1 VHCGTVNTQ
10 CYFDLAK
17 MMGYPI
23 NTPRTNCISDH
34 YYAMTEQNQSAIQQ
48 ADDGKPYLPVW
59 GPWQTTGLGLA
70 IFAINAAAQAGVF
83 LVFVAKEYASNP
95 GPGILKLITGLTTNG
110 LVLSLSVIAGAAV
123 GVPMIIVFVKVCRRA
138 SIREYL
144 ALNPITKK
152 QVLVSLAIVAG
163 LTALIELVGSATGQ
177 SSDTFTVNA
186 YQTAK
191 PLALLW
197 ISIIIF
203 GPVFEETFFRGFL
216 FAGWVRSRLGS
227 VGAIA
232 LTSSLF
238 ALLHIQYDLFGIISV
253 LVMGIALG
261 IMRLKTG
268 SLWSPLLMH
277 FIWNLVGMVMLAINL
292 GNSGS

>member
-1 VHCGTVNTQ
+1 
-10 CYFDLAK
+10 
-17 MMGYPI
+17 
-23 NTPRTNCISDH
+23 
-34 YYAMTEQNQSAIQQ
+34 MTRQYQSAIQP
-48 ADDGKPYLPVW
+48 ADDSKQYLPVW

-83 LVFVAKEYASNP
+83 LGFLAKRYASNP
-95 GPGILKLITGLTTNG
+95 SPDILQLITGLATNG

-123 GVPMIIVFVKVCRRA
+123 GIPMIVVFVKVRRRA

-152 QVLVSLAIVAG
+152 QVLFSLAIVAG
-163 LTALIELVGSATGQ
+163 LTVLIELVGSVTGQ

-186 YQTAK
+186 YQTTK

-197 ISIIIF
+197 ISFVVF
-203 GPVFEETFFRGFL
+203 GPAFEETFFRGFL

-232 LTSSLF
+232 LTSGLF
-238 ALLHIQYDLFGIISV
+238 AVLHIQYDLFGIMSV

-261 IMRLKTG
+261 IMRFKTK

-277 FIWNLVGMVMLAINL
+277 FTWNLVGMVTLALNL
-292 GNSGS
+292 GSSTS

>member
-1 VHCGTVNTQ
+1 
-10 CYFDLAK
+10 
-17 MMGYPI
+17 
-23 NTPRTNCISDH
+23 
-34 YYAMTEQNQSAIQQ
+34 MTGQNQSTIQQ
-48 ADDGKPYLPVW
+48 ADNGKPYLSVW
-59 GPWQTTGLGLA
+59 GPWQTTGLGIA

-83 LVFVAKEYASNP
+83 LGFLAKEYADNP
-95 GPGILKLITGLTTNG
+95 GPGILKLITGLATNG

-123 GVPMIIVFVKVCRRA
+123 GVPMIFVFVKVRRRA

-144 ALNPITKK
+144 ALNPITMK
-152 QVLVSLAIVAG
+152 QILVSLAIAAG
-163 LTALIELVGSATGQ
+163 LMALIELVGSATGQ

-197 ISIIIF
+197 ISFVIF
-203 GPVFEETFFRGFL
+203 GPAFEETFFRGFL
-216 FAGWVRSRLGS
+216 FAGWVRSHLGS

-232 LTSSLF
+232 LTSGLF
-238 ALLHIQYDLFGIISV
+238 AVLHIQYDLFGIVSV

-277 FIWNLVGMVMLAINL
+277 FVWNLVGMVMLALNV
-292 GNSGS
+292 GSSTS

>member
-1 VHCGTVNTQ
+1 
-10 CYFDLAK
+10 
-17 MMGYPI
+17 
-23 NTPRTNCISDH
+23 
-34 YYAMTEQNQSAIQQ
+34 MTKQNQSATQQ
-48 ADDGKPYLPVW
+48 ADNGKPHLPVW

-83 LVFVAKEYASNP
+83 LGFVAKEYASNP
-95 GPGILKLITGLTTNG
+95 GPSILQLITGLATNG

-123 GVPMIIVFVKVCRRA
+123 GVPMIVVFVKARRRA

-177 SSDTFTVNA
+177 SSDTFIVNA

-197 ISIIIF
+197 ISFVIF
-203 GPVFEETFFRGFL
+203 GPAFEETFFRGFL
-216 FAGWVRSRLGS
+216 FAGWVRSRLGTIGT
-227 VGAIA
+227 VA
-232 LTSSLF
+232 LTSGLF
-238 ALLHIQYDLFGIISV
+238 AVLHIQYDLFGIMSV
-253 LVMGIALG
+253 LAMGIALG
-261 IMRLKTG
+261 IMRFKTR

-277 FIWNLVGMVMLAINL
+277 FVWNLAGMVMLAFNL
-292 GNSGS
+292 GSSTS

>member
-1 VHCGTVNTQ
+1 
-10 CYFDLAK
+10 LIK
-17 MMGYPI
+17 YPI
-23 NTPRTNCISDH
+23 KTPKINLTFDQ
-34 YYAMTEQNQSAIQQ
+34 YYAMTGQNQSTIQQ
-48 ADDGKPYLPVW
+48 ADNGKPYPSVW

-70 IFAINAAAQAGVF
+70 IFAINAATQAGVF
-83 LVFVAKEYASNP
+83 LGFLAKEYAVNP
-95 GPGILKLITGLTTNG
+95 SPGILKLITGLATNG

-123 GVPMIIVFVKVCRRA
+123 GVPMIVVFVKVRRRA

-144 ALNPITKK
+144 ALNPITKR
-152 QVLVSLAIVAG
+152 QILVSLAIAAG
-163 LTALIELVGSATGQ
+163 LMALIELVGSATGQ

-197 ISIIIF
+197 ISFVIF
-203 GPVFEETFFRGFL
+203 GPAFEETFFRGFL
-216 FAGWVRSRLGS
+216 FVGWVRSRLGS

-232 LTSSLF
+232 LTSGLF
-238 ALLHIQYDLFGIISV
+238 AVLHIQYDLFGIVSV

-261 IMRLKTG
+261 IMRFKTS

-277 FIWNLVGMVMLAINL
+277 FMWNLVGMVMLALNL
-292 GNSGS
+292 GSSAS

>member
-1 VHCGTVNTQ
+1 LSSGTAGSKTGPPTNVIVMAEQTQNNAQHVNSS
-10 CYFDLAK
+10 
-17 MMGYPI
+17 
-23 NTPRTNCISDH
+23 R
-34 YYAMTEQNQSAIQQ
+34 
-48 ADDGKPYLPVW
+48 PYLPVW
-59 GPWQTTGLGLA
+59 GPWQTVGLGLA
-70 IFAINAAAQAGVF
+70 ILAINAAAQAGVF
-83 LVFVAKEYASNP
+83 FGFVVKEYAESP
-95 GPGILKLITGLTTNG
+95 GPGILELITGLATNG
-110 LVLSLSVIAGAAV
+110 LVLSLLVIAGAAV
-123 GVPMIIVFVKVCRRA
+123 GIPMIVVFVKARRRA

-163 LTALIELVGSATGQ
+163 LIALIELVGSATGQ
-177 SSDTFTVNA
+177 PGDVFTVNA

-197 ISIIIF
+197 ISFVII
-203 GPVFEETFFRGFL
+203 GPVFEEMFFRGFL
-216 FAGWVRSRLGS
+216 FAGWIRSRLGA
-227 VGAIA
+227 VGTVA

-238 ALLHIQYDLFGIISV
+238 AVLHLQYGLFGIISV

-277 FIWNLVGMVMLAINL
+277 FAWNLAAVVMIALNLA
-292 GNSGS
+292 SSAS

>member
-1 VHCGTVNTQ
+1 MAEQTKNNSPSPQ
-10 CYFDLAK
+10 
-17 MMGYPI
+17 I
-23 NTPRTNCISDH
+23 NSS
-34 YYAMTEQNQSAIQQ
+34 Q
-48 ADDGKPYLPVW
+48 PYLPVW
-59 GPWQTTGLGLA
+59 GPWQTTGLGFA

-83 LVFVAKEYASNP
+83 FVYLAKEYVSNP
-95 GPGILKLITGLTTNG
+95 SPGIFELITGLATNG

-123 GVPMIIVFVKVCRRA
+123 GIPMIVVFVKVRRRA

-144 ALNPITKK
+144 AWNPISKK

-163 LTALIELVGSATGQ
+163 LIALIELVGSATGQ
-177 SSDTFTVNA
+177 SSDVFTVNA

-197 ISIIIF
+197 ISVVIF
-203 GPVFEETFFRGFL
+203 GPAFEEIFFRGFL
-216 FAGWVRSRLGS
+216 FAGWIRSRLG
-227 VGAIA
+227 AIGTVA

-238 ALLHIQYDLFGIISV
+238 AVLHIQYDLFGIMAV

-277 FIWNLVGMVMLAINL
+277 FTWNLVGMVMVALNL
-292 GNSGS
+292 GSVTS